1 MKHPE
6 TLLVSHSLIDS
17 LSIVR
22 VAYFFFAWIR
32 IDMCFIYSPIYT
44 INIQI
49 GFSDDFQI
57 QI

>member
-1 MKHPE
+1 M
-6 TLLVSHSLIDS
+6 
-17 LSIVR
+17 SIVR
-22 VAYFFFAWIR
+22 VAYFFFARIR